1 MAMISWWGD
10 RVVRWRWG
18 VLAAG
23 FGFVVFAALW
33 GTSVFGSLV
42 SGGFDNAKSESAI
55 AANLVSTKLG
65 RNTADIVILIRNPNV
80 TVDNPAYR
88 LVVAQLEANV
98 PENNVRNIA
107 SYWSTN
113 SSAFVSKDR
122 HATYLAIT
130 ETSTDAA
137 VNITAYDPLK
147 ADAARAGYTVQIGGQ
162 EGLNA
167 EITDQVKADIA
178 KAESLSMPILLILLV
193 FVFGS
198 VVSALLP
205 LVIGGI
211 AIIGAF
217 TALKVISLATDVS
230 IFSINIV
237 TIMGLGLAIDYGLF
251 MVSRFREEL
260 RSGETVHSAVV
271 RTMTTA
277 GRTVV
282 VSAVTIAV
290 SLAGL
295 LIFPQTFLRSMGF
308 GGMAAVMIAALGAIT
323 VLPALMAVLGHRVDA
338 WSVRPLLRRIGLG
351 RTPEAALAHDQ
362 GFWYRW
368 ANTVMRRPVA
378 FMVASV
384 AILLILATPFLHVSF
399 GGVDARVLPTS
410 SESRQVSD
418 TMIRE
423 FPGGAAQPIRA
434 VLSLD
439 QPITSAAGQTAVSR
453 YISEARGIPGV
464 GGVAISQ
471 ARGQTAAVDIAY
483 QGQALDAGAKAI
495 VHQLR
500 ALPHPAGVSDVHV
513 GGYTAEVVDRLAD
526 LGSRLPWMAL
536 IVALATFVLL
546 FLAFGSVVVPIKAI
560 AMNILSMAATFGVV
574 TWIFQDGHLAGLL
587 NFTPTGTIDATQP
600 ILVFA
605 VVFGLSM
612 DYEVFLLS
620 RIREQYDRT
629 GDNRL
634 AVATGLQR
642 TGRII
647 TSAALLLMVVI
658 GAFSTSSVTFI
669 KLIGVAM
676 FFGILIDATIV
687 RSVLV
692 PATMRVLG
700 DANWWAPRPLRG
712 FYRRYG
718 LRESDEEV
726 ADRDLGL
733 TAIGRR

>member
-1 MAMISWWGD
+1 MFSWWGD

-23 FGFVVFAALW
+23 FAFVVFAALW

-42 SGGFDNAKSESAI
+42 SGGFDNPKSESAI
-55 AANLVSTKLG
+55 AANLVSTKLVG
-65 RNTADIVILIRNPNV
+65 NTADIVILVRNPDV
-80 TVDNPAYR
+80 TVDSPAYR
-88 LVVAQLEANV
+88 SAVAQIEANV
-98 PENNVRNIA
+98 PQNNVRSIA
-107 SYWSTN
+107 SYWTT
-113 SSAFVSKDR
+113 SSPDFVSRDR

-130 ETSTDAA
+130 ETDTDTA
-137 VNITAYDPLK
+137 VDISDYDRLK
-147 ADAARAGYTVQIGGQ
+147 ADAARVGYPVQVGG
-162 EGLNA
+162 EEALNA
-167 EITDQVKADIA
+167 EVTDEVKADIA

-211 AIIGAF
+211 AILGAF
-217 TALKVISLATDVS
+217 TALKLISLATDVS

-260 RSGETVHSAVV
+260 RSGENVQSAVV

-277 GRTVV
+277 GRTVT

-308 GGMAAVMIAALGAIT
+308 GGIAAVMIAALGAIT
-323 VLPALMAVLGHRVDA
+323 VLPALLAVLGHRVDA
-338 WSVRPLLRRIGLG
+338 WSVRPVLRRIGL
-351 RTPEAALAHDQ
+351 RRIPESASAHDH

-368 ANTVMRRPVA
+368 ANTVMRRPVT
-378 FMVASV
+378 FMVATV
-384 AILLILATPFLHVSF
+384 AILLVLVTPFLHVAF

-410 SESRQVSD
+410 SESRQVSE
-418 TMIRE
+418 TMIRD

-434 VLSLD
+434 VLTLN
-439 QPITSAAGQTAVSR
+439 QPTTSPAGQTAVSS
-453 YISEARGIPGV
+453 YLAEARGIPGV
-464 GGVAISQ
+464 SGAAISQ
-471 ARGQTAAVDIAY
+471 ARGQTAAVEVTY
-483 QGQALDAGAKAI
+483 QGEALDPGAKAI
-495 VHQLR
+495 VDQLR
-500 ALPHPAGVSDVHV
+500 ALPHPVGVSDVHV
-513 GGYTAEVVDRLAD
+513 GGDTAEVIDRLAD
-526 LGSRLPWMAL
+526 LGSRLTWMAL

-560 AMNILSMAATFGVV
+560 AMNVLSLAATFGVL
-574 TWIFQDGHLAGLL
+574 TWIFKDGHLAGCL
-587 NFTPTGTIDATQP
+587 NFTPTGTVDATQP

-676 FFGILIDATIV
+676 FFGVLIDATIV

-700 DANWWAPRPLRG
+700 DTNWWAPAPLRR
-712 FYRRYG
+712 FFRRYG
-718 LRESDEEV
+718 LQESEQTV
-726 ADRDLGL
+726 ADRDLAL
-733 TAIGRR
+733 TAVGRR

>member
-1 MAMISWWGD
+1 MAMFSWWGD

-18 VLAAG
+18 VLAVGLA
-23 FGFVVFAALW
+23 FVVFAALW

-42 SGGFDNAKSESAI
+42 SGGFDNAKSESSI

-65 RNTADIVILIRNPNV
+65 RDTADVVILIRNPNV

-88 LVVAQLEANV
+88 LAVAQVEANV
-98 PENNVRNIA
+98 PQSDVRNIA

-113 SSAFVSKDR
+113 SPAFVSEDR
-122 HATYLAIT
+122 HTTYLAIT
-130 ETSTDAA
+130 ETNTDAA
-137 VNITAYDPLK
+137 VNIAAYDPLK
-147 ADAARAGYTVQIGGQ
+147 ADAARAGYTVQVGGQ
-162 EGLNA
+162 EALNA

-205 LVIGGI
+205 LLIGGI

-260 RSGETVHSAVV
+260 RSGESVQSAVV

-277 GRTVV
+277 GRTVA

-308 GGMAAVMIAALGAIT
+308 GGIAAVMIAALGAIT

-368 ANTVMRRPVA
+368 ANTVMRRPVG
-378 FMVASV
+378 FMLATV
-384 AILLILATPFLHVSF
+384 AILLVLATPFLHVSF
-399 GGVDARVLPTS
+399 GGVDARVLPAS

-418 TMIRE
+418 AMIRE

-434 VLSLD
+434 VLTLD

-453 YISEARGIPGV
+453 YVSEARGIPGV
-464 GGVAISQ
+464 GEAAISQ
-471 ARGQTAAVDIAY
+471 ARGQTAAVDIAF
-483 QGQALDAGAKAI
+483 QGQALDPGAKAI
-495 VHQLR
+495 VHQVR
-500 ALPHPAGVSDVHV
+500 ALPQPAGITDVHV

-574 TWIFQDGHLAGLL
+574 TWIFQDGHLASLL

-676 FFGILIDATIV
+676 FFGILIDSTIV

-692 PATMRVLG
+692 PATMRLLG
-700 DANWWAPRPLRG
+700 DANWWAPAPLRG

-718 LRESDEEV
+718 LREPDEEV

-733 TAIGRR
+733 TALGRR

>member
-1 MAMISWWGD
+1 
-10 RVVRWRWG
+10 
-18 VLAAG
+18 
-23 FGFVVFAALW
+23 
-33 GTSVFGSLV
+33 
-42 SGGFDNAKSESAI
+42 
-55 AANLVSTKLG
+55 
-65 RNTADIVILIRNPNV
+65 
-80 TVDNPAYR
+80 
-88 LVVAQLEANV
+88 
-98 PENNVRNIA
+98 
-107 SYWSTN
+107 
-113 SSAFVSKDR
+113 
-122 HATYLAIT
+122 
-130 ETSTDAA
+130 
-137 VNITAYDPLK
+137 
-147 ADAARAGYTVQIGGQ
+147 
-162 EGLNA
+162 
-167 EITDQVKADIA
+167 
-178 KAESLSMPILLILLV
+178 MPILLILLV

-198 VVSALLP
+198 IVSALLP

-211 AIIGAF
+211 AILGAF
-217 TALKVISLATDVS
+217 TALKLISLATDVS
-230 IFSINIV
+230 IFSISIV

-260 RSGETVHSAVV
+260 RSGENVQSAVV

-277 GRTVV
+277 GRTVT

-308 GGMAAVMIAALGAIT
+308 GGIAAVMIAALGAIT

-338 WSVRPLLRRIGLG
+338 WSVRPLLRRIGLS
-351 RTPEAALAHDQ
+351 RIPESASAHDQ

-368 ANTVMRRPVA
+368 ANIVMSRPVR
-378 FMVASV
+378 FIVATV
-384 AILLILATPFLHVSF
+384 AILLVLATPFLHVAF

-418 TMIRE
+418 TMIRD

-434 VLSLD
+434 VLTLN
-439 QPITSAAGQTAVSR
+439 QPTTSAAGPTAVSS
-453 YISEARGIPGV
+453 YLAEARGIPGV
-464 GGVAISQ
+464 SGAAISQ
-471 ARGQTAAVDIAY
+471 ARGQTAAVEISY
-483 QGQALDAGAKAI
+483 QGEALDPGAKAI

-500 ALPHPAGVSDVHV
+500 ALPHPVGVSAVHV
-513 GGYTAEVVDRLAD
+513 GGDTAEVIDRLAD

-560 AMNILSMAATFGVV
+560 AMNVLSLAATFGVV
-574 TWIFQDGHLAGLL
+574 TWIFQDGHVAGWL
-587 NFTPTGTIDATQP
+587 NFTPTGTVDATQP

-634 AVATGLQR
+634 AVAAGLQR

-700 DANWWAPRPLRG
+700 DSNWWAPAPLRR

-718 LRESDEEV
+718 LQESEQAV

-733 TAIGRR
+733 TAVGSR